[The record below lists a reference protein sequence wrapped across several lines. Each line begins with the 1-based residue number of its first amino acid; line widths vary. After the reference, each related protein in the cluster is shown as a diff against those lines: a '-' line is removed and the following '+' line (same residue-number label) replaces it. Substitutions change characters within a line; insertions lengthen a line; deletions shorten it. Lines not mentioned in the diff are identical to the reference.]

1 MKTQRTYYPAVLTVR
16 RLSVPSME
24 RGGLVFMSSRH
35 KHKHRAVARYAARR
49 DASPH
54 RENAAQERRMP
65 VLASG
70 GFAGNGRGLRPRT
83 PAWLCHFCCLGAE
96 GGGEAIHDV
105 AASAQILAGIG
116 RALRKAAQDQQAVGG
131 EFAGIFCR
139 RIVARRQGEWHG
151 LDEAGLWL
159 GLEAAQKLLFAG
171 RDEAAYGHEAAHGA
185 LHDAI
190 DFGGVFFGCFAHGE
204 AHMVEEGRGK
214 EREIAHGIPAPGGIK
229 HRMADVGES
238 DEAIGMARLPQ
249 RPRGIEPDVAANGLE
264 LPRIEGKLDEAAAVP
279 ARPLRVRAPPD
290 VCAAEKAGPVT
301 LQTGEPGAADTPAS
315 YKTILVSLVIDIFQ
329 QYRSL
334 RLRW

>member
-1 MKTQRTYYPAVLTVR
+1 MMPLAIMPLE
-16 RLSVPSME
+16 LWDS
-24 RGGLVFMSSRH
+24 
-35 KHKHRAVARYAARR
+35 
-49 DASPH
+49 
-54 RENAAQERRMP
+54 ERRKP
-65 VLASG
+65 CPRIP
-70 GFAGNGRGLRPRT
+70 AG
-83 PAWLCHFCCLGAE
+83 LCHFCCLGAE

-116 RALRKAAQDQQAVGG
+116 RALRKAAQDQQAVGS
-131 EFAGIFCR
+131 EFAGIFGR
-139 RIVARRQGEWHG
+139 RIIAWRQGEWHG

-190 DFGGVFFGCFAHGE
+190 DFGGVFFGCLAHGE

-279 ARPLRVRAPPD
+279 ARPLRGASRGTDGGLQPPNPCGVRLLCHCAP
-290 VCAAEKAGPVT
+290 
-301 LQTGEPGAADTPAS
+301 EPLRGGIGLGMPFNGFSDFTPLTCHFAADLLYCPP
-315 YKTILVSLVIDIFQ
+315 
-329 QYRSL
+329 
-334 RLRW
+334 